1 MRTSLLVLE
10 HLLFLWNIETPFTV
24 WRGGSLPGSDHRCA
38 SFESLSGPARFADS
52 NRGSNRGPDSPDS
65 DHYGFSTGP
74 MTLGCGRG

>member
-1 MRTSLLVLE
+1 MLE

-65 DHYGFSTGP
+65 DHYEDLLTEGPDPSFTGLDP
-74 MTLGCGRG
+74 